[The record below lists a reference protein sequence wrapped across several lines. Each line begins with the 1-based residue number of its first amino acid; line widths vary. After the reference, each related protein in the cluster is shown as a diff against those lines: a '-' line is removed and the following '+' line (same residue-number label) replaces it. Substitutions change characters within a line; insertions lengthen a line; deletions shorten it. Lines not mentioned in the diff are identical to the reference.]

1 MLFLLFYKIDKIS
14 SQKYKKIKH
23 NLILNRYFDNIIKSY
38 CTQKKTHLT
47 FFNKK
52 VIIEKETS
60 PNLKKKMK
68 ELRYLDKYFIKYKFS
83 FSLGILIT
91 IIAQIFSLFTPKL
104 ISSSLEAIEK
114 FDKLSSVEKSSTMVI
129 GQYREELI
137 HNVLLIIAT
146 TIIAGFL
153 TFLMRQTLIVMSRH
167 IEFDLKNEVFRQ
179 YENLSQNFYKQN
191 RTGDLMN
198 RISEDVSKVRM
209 YVGPAVMYTINTFIR
224 FAIVIAYMYN
234 VSPRLTLYTLLPLP
248 ILSYA
253 IFKLSS
259 EINIRSTVFQQY
271 LSKVSSFTQEIFS
284 GIRVIKAYSLENQQ
298 QNNLISLAE
307 ESKSKSLSLA
317 RVQSLFGPLMLA
329 LIGISNLVLIYF
341 GGMLYINGTIKSIG
355 TIAEFILYVNML
367 TWPVASLGWVSSM
380 VQEAEASQKRL
391 NEFLKIVPDIQNNNP
406 SSSTVDG
413 TISFENVSYTY
424 EDTNIEALKNISFT
438 VKKGETLAILGKTG
452 SGKSTLLSLIS
463 RMYDVTEGQVKID
476 GKEIS
481 QLNLFD
487 LRNSIGIVPQ
497 DAFLFSDSIKN
508 NIKFGKENATD
519 DEVIA
524 AAKSAVVHDNI
535 EGFNKGYDT
544 ILGERGITL
553 SGGQKQRVSIAR
565 AIIKK
570 PEILLFD
577 DCLSA
582 VDTETEE
589 AILNNLFEI
598 CKDKTTII
606 VSHRVSSAKN
616 ADKIIILE
624 NGKIIQQGFHNQLI
638 NENGYYSA
646 LYLKQLSEK
655 ELL

>member
-1 MLFLLFYKIDKIS
+1 
-14 SQKYKKIKH
+14 
-23 NLILNRYFDNIIKSY
+23 
-38 CTQKKTHLT
+38 
-47 FFNKK
+47 
-52 VIIEKETS
+52 
-60 PNLKKKMK
+60 MK
-68 ELRYLDKYFIKYKFS
+68 ELSYLNKYFIKYKFS

-91 IIAQIFSLFTPKL
+91 IIAQIFFLFTPKFVSHSFD
-104 ISSSLEAIEK
+104 IIEK
-114 FDKLSSVEKSSTMVI
+114 FLKLSDTQQKSAAI
-129 GQYREELI
+129 IDLYQRDLI
-137 HNVLLIIAT
+137 HNVLLITGSAIVG
-146 TIIAGFL
+146 GFL

-167 IEFDLKNEVFRQ
+167 IEFDLKNEVFKQ
-179 YENLSQNFYKQN
+179 YERLSQNFYKQN

-224 FAIVIAYMYN
+224 FAIVLIYMYN
-234 VSPRLTLYTLLPLP
+234 VSPLLTLYTILPLP
-248 ILSYA
+248 ILSYC

-259 EINIRSTVFQQY
+259 EINKRSTTFQQY

-284 GIRVIKAYSLENQQ
+284 GIRVIKAYSLENQH
-298 QNNLISLAE
+298 QNNMVDLSE
-307 ESKSKSLSLA
+307 ESKRKSLELA
-317 RVQSLFGPLMLA
+317 KVQSLFGPLMIA
-329 LIGISNLVLIYF
+329 LIGISNLVVIYF
-341 GGMLYINGTIKSIG
+341 GGVMYINGTIPNIG

-391 NEFLKIVPDIQNNNP
+391 NEFLKLEPEIKNKNEN
-406 SSSTVDG
+406 SSEIHGS
-413 TISFENVSYTY
+413 IAFENVSYTY

-438 VKKGETLAILGKTG
+438 VKNGETLAILGKTG
-452 SGKSTLLSLIS
+452 SGKSTILSLIS
-463 RMYDVTEGQVKID
+463 RLYDTTEGRITID
-476 GKEIS
+476 GNEIS
-481 QLNLFD
+481 SLNLND

-497 DAFLFSDSIKN
+497 DAFLFSDTIKN
-508 NIKFGKENATD
+508 NIKFGNENATD
-519 DEVIA
+519 EEVIQ
-524 AAKSAVVHDNI
+524 AAKNAVVHDNI
-535 EGFNKGYDT
+535 IAFNKQYDT

-565 AIIKK
+565 ALIKN

-589 AILNNLFEI
+589 TILHNLFDF
-598 CKDKTTII
+598 CKNKTTII

-624 NGKIIQQGFHNQLI
+624 DGKIIQQGSHNQLI
-638 NENGYYSA
+638 NQEGYYAS

>member
-1 MLFLLFYKIDKIS
+1 
-14 SQKYKKIKH
+14 
-23 NLILNRYFDNIIKSY
+23 
-38 CTQKKTHLT
+38 
-47 FFNKK
+47 
-52 VIIEKETS
+52 
-60 PNLKKKMK
+60 MK
-68 ELRYLDKYFIKYKFS
+68 ELSYLNKYFIKYKYS
-83 FSLGILIT
+83 FSAGILIT

-104 ISSSLEAIEK
+104 ISKSLNAIEN
-114 FDKLSSVEKSSTMVI
+114 FDKLSAADQNSEIVI
-129 GQYREELI
+129 AAYRQDLI
-137 HNVLLIIAT
+137 HNVLLIIGT
-146 TIIAGFL
+146 TIVAGFL

-179 YENLSQNFYKQN
+179 YENLSQTFYKQN

-224 FAIVIAYMYN
+224 FAIVILYMYN
-234 VSPRLTLYTLLPLP
+234 VSPLLTLYTILPLP
-248 ILSYA
+248 ILSYC

-259 EINIRSTVFQQY
+259 EINKRSTTFQQY

-284 GIRVIKAYSLENQQ
+284 GIRVIKAYSLEHQH
-298 QNNLISLAE
+298 QNNMVDLAE
-307 ESKSKSLSLA
+307 ESKRKSLSLA
-317 RVQSLFGPLMLA
+317 RVQSLFGPLMIA
-329 LIGISNLVLIYF
+329 LIGISNLVVIYF
-341 GGMLYINGTIKSIG
+341 GGVMYINGSIPNIG

-391 NEFLKIVPDIQNNNP
+391 NEFLKIEPEIKNNNEN
-406 SSSTVDG
+406 SSEIQG
-413 TISFENVSYTY
+413 TIAFENVSFTY
-424 EDTNIEALKNISFT
+424 KDTNIEALKNISFT

-452 SGKSTLLSLIS
+452 SGKSTILSLIS
-463 RMYDVTEGQVKID
+463 RLYDVTKGDLKID
-476 GKEIS
+476 NNEIS
-481 QLNLFD
+481 TLNLND
-487 LRNSIGIVPQ
+487 LRNNIGIVPQ
-497 DAFLFSDSIKN
+497 DAFLFSDTIKN
-508 NIKFGKENATD
+508 NIKFGNQNATD
-519 DEVIA
+519 EEVFE
-524 AAKSAVVHDNI
+524 AAKNAVVHDNI
-535 EGFNKGYDT
+535 IAFNKQYDT

-565 AIIKK
+565 AIIKN
-570 PEILLFD
+570 PAILLFD

-589 AILNNLFEI
+589 MILNNLFEI
-598 CKDKTTII
+598 SKDKTTII

-624 NGKIIQQGFHNQLI
+624 DGKIIQQGSHNQLI
-638 NENGYYSA
+638 NQEGYYAS